1 MTNREF
7 KERLSWSSRGASQGH
22 PSKRT
27 ALALATALVA
37 QLMAV
42 PAAWAEPGD
51 KDEAAAIS
59 QVAGAKAKAGEFALC
74 AALFH
79 QAYAK
84 DPGYLAYLFSAARCA
99 QKAGELDSAERD
111 FRTYLARCP
120 KGDKLAEKA
129 DQYLAEI
136 LEERKKA
143 PPAAPTPAATPGP
156 DKAGFPDKAG
166 APDRAAVPDKP
177 AGAPHLEPPAPVE
190 KSADLAPKTPAV
202 VRADQSPSR
211 GGLWLALGGV
221 ALMAGGA
228 VLWAQGQSQASDL
241 DSELGG
247 RGDGLVLNQSHAAA
261 MSRQDDAN
269 RAIGLGL
276 GVAVVGALLTG
287 AGSWWWLKAPAD
299 RAGISSVR
307 LGPGPAAMGVSL
319 QWAMP

>member
-7 KERLSWSSRGASQGH
+7 RERLSWSSRGAGQSQTC
-22 PSKRT
+22 KRT
-27 ALALATALVA
+27 AWVLAAVLAA
-37 QLMAV
+37 QLTAMPSAR
-42 PAAWAEPGD
+42 AEPGD

-129 DQYLAEI
+129 EQYLAEI

-143 PPAAPTPAATPGP
+143 PPAAPTAPQET
-156 DKAGFPDKAG
+156 AG
-166 APDRAAVPDKP
+166 AASPKVEAKAAAEKP
-177 AGAPHLEPPAPVE
+177 LGAPPPEVLAPVE
-190 KSADLAPKTPAV
+190 KSADLPSKTPAV
-202 VRADQSPSR
+202 LRAEPSPSR

-228 VLWAQGQSQASDL
+228 ALWAQGQSQASDL
-241 DSELGG
+241 DGELSG
-247 RGDGLVLNQSHAAA
+247 RGDGLVLNQSYAEA
-261 MSRQDDAN
+261 MGRQEDAN

-287 AGSWWWLKAPAD
+287 AGGWWWLRAPAD
-299 RAGISSVR
+299 SAGIASVR
-307 LGPGPAAMGVSL
+307 LAPGPAAMGVSL
-319 QWAMP
+319 QWAVP

>member
-7 KERLSWSSRGASQGH
+7 KERLSWSSRGAGQGQT
-22 PSKRT
+22 SKRT
-27 ALALATALVA
+27 AWVLAAVLAA
-37 QLMAV
+37 QLTAV
-42 PAAWAEPGD
+42 PNTLAEPGD

-59 QVAGAKAKAGEFALC
+59 QVAGAKAKAGEFTLC

-129 DQYLAEI
+129 EQYLAEI

-143 PPAAPTPAATPGP
+143 PPAAAAAPAAPTPANPKAEATPAP
-156 DKAGFPDKAG
+156 EKAAG
-166 APDRAAVPDKP
+166 APPSEV
-177 AGAPHLEPPAPVE
+177 PAPVE
-190 KSADLAPKTPAV
+190 QSADLPSKTPAIL
-202 VRADQSPSR
+202 RAEPSPSR

-228 VLWAQGQSQASDL
+228 ALWAQGQSQASDL
-241 DSELGG
+241 DGELSG
-247 RGDGLVLNQSHAAA
+247 RGDGLVLNQSYAEA
-261 MSRQDDAN
+261 MSRQEDAN

-287 AGSWWWLKAPAD
+287 AGGWWWLRAPAD
-299 RAGISSVR
+299 SAGIASVR
-307 LGPGPAAMGVSL
+307 LAPGPAAMGVSL
-319 QWAMP
+319 QWAVP

>member
-7 KERLSWSSRGASQGH
+7 KERLSWSSRGASQGQ
-22 PSKRT
+22 PGKRT
-27 ALALATALVA
+27 ALALTAALLA
-37 QLMAV
+37 QLTAM
-42 PAAWAEPGD
+42 PSAWAEPGD

-99 QKAGELDSAERD
+99 QKAGELDGAERD

-129 DQYLAEI
+129 EQYLAEI

-143 PPAAPTPAATPGP
+143 PPAVATPP
-156 DKAGFPDKAG
+156 QETAG
-166 APDRAAVPDKP
+166 AASPKGEPKAAAERPAGTEKP
-177 AGAPHLEPPAPVE
+177 AGAPPPEVPAPVE
-190 KSADLAPKTPAV
+190 KIADSTPKTAAV
-202 VRADQSPSR
+202 LRAEPSPSR

-228 VLWAQGQSQASDL
+228 ALWAQGQSQASEL
-241 DSELGG
+241 DGQLSG
-247 RGDGLVLNQSHAAA
+247 RGDGLVLNQSYAEA
-261 MSRQDDAN
+261 MGRQDDAN

-299 RAGISSVR
+299 SAGIASVR

-319 QWAMP
+319 QWAVP